1 MKWYIY
7 EKKDN
12 PSKAIVGLAETSNNT
27 SYDNLV
33 IRLDM
38 ASMTATRDFQMIDR
52 TKYTKNE
59 LDQHVLNVIILNAIF
74 KLQPT
79 ARWFEI
85 TSTEGEKFY
94 VYASIFDYITTKDS
108 KIILK
113 DVYFFKGKEKVKFD
127 KAYINLEKVKTI
139 EETSIE
145 PTFSINIGDI
155 YSWDSNYCLVLGK
168 TIEGHKILVLS
179 PDNIYT
185 TYLLDKNDFWDK
197 VKYESDIY
205 IQDLD
210 MKQIVT
216 KFLNKI
222 NE

>member
-12 PSKAIVGLAETSNNT
+12 PSKAIIGLAETPNSTN
-27 SYDNLV
+27 YDNLA

-85 TSTEGEKFY
+85 TSTEREKFY

-127 KAYINLEKVKTI
+127 KAYINLEKVETI

-145 PTFSINIGDI
+145 PTFSIHIGDI
-155 YSWDSNYCLVLGK
+155 YTWSSNYCLILEKV
-168 TIEGHKILVLS
+168 TEGYKILVLS
-179 PDNIYT
+179 SDNIYT
-185 TYLLDKNDFWDK
+185 TYILSGSNFWDWI
-197 VKYESDIY
+197 KYESGIY
-205 IQDLD
+205 IRDLD

-216 KFLNKI
+216 KFMNKI
-222 NE
+222 NG